1 MQEMYFCVSIGKI
14 LCVWMV
20 FPSYPLCHLA
30 DTILVRGWWSTW
42 SIIDNGTNVLENS
55 LLKIFTYKYKI
66 HTYRN
71 KHTLHTLLEHVELW
85 ILCFWIPCKQKHLE
99 KKVSRLIEPWSG
111 HPLQVFVF
119 TCICICLPVCTDL
132 YSDICKNYCVL

>member
-1 MQEMYFCVSIGKI
+1 MCMLCVKCILCVSIGKI

-71 KHTLHTLLEHVELW
+71 KHTLHTLLEHVDIMFLD
-85 ILCFWIPCKQKHLE
+85 
-99 KKVSRLIEPWSG
+99 
-111 HPLQVFVF
+111 PLQTKTPWKKGFKIDWTLVRPPTAGLCVYMY
-119 TCICICLPVCTDL
+119 L
-132 YSDICKNYCVL
+132 YLFARLHRSLFRYL